1 MIVCACDPDTQTP
14 AFAVFNDTNL
24 VHYDCFLAK
33 TKHWLFKIEGLIIMC
48 KPDLLVIEAQFIPST
63 RDGFRRFQSI
73 SELCAARGMVQAIF
87 NMKNIPSVLAHP
99 FKWQK
104 SLGGSFKG
112 RDALKQL
119 SQIKASDIAGVPIA
133 NINIADAICIGDWY
147 VRTNRMSCSSCQS
160 RSSHA
165 AK

>member
-1 MIVCACDPDTQTP
+1 MIICACDPDTQTP
-14 AFAVFNDTNL
+14 AFAIFNETRL
-24 VHYDCFLAK
+24 VHYDCFMAK
-33 TKHWLFKIEGLIIMC
+33 SQHWLFKIDGLIAIY
-48 KPDLLVIEAQFIPST
+48 KPELLVIEAQFIPSNP
-63 RDGFRRFQSI
+63 DGIRRFQSI

-87 NMKNIPSVLAHP
+87 SLKGIPSILAHP
-99 FKWQK
+99 FHWQR

-119 SQIKASDIAGVPIA
+119 SQIKASDIVGSQIA

-147 VRTNRMSCSSCQS
+147 VRTHRLQCGNGNGR
-160 RSSHA
+160 RKKV